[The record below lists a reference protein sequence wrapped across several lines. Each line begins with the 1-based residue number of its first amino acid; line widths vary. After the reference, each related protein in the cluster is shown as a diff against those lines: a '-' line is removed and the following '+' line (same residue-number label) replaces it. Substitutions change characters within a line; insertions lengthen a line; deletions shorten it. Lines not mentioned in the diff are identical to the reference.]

1 MLNEGWDVRNVNVIV
16 GLRSYTSKRKVLP
29 EQVIGRGLRKMFP
42 EEDAN
47 VDKSV
52 NVLEVIGPPGLIDI
66 LEELETQEGIK
77 FAEFDTDKS
86 LNLTTIFVDET
97 KLNKDIDI
105 PILSSRIVIRE
116 FDLSKIDIDSFPALN
131 IPLENKVLEMEY
143 VAVDILEGV
152 ERIKRKWDLP
162 VPRDAKSVIA
172 YYTDLILKE
181 LKIGSAFVSF
191 YPIVKKYVQE
201 KLFSV
206 RVNIEDPRVLYNLSN
221 PAVQEKLVRFF
232 VDRFKEMTFTEREPE
247 KMDVIKLSDTSPFV
261 WSRQVYPADKCI
273 FNYVPCDNNFEV
285 DFSRFLDRATDVRVF
300 SKIVPKIGFFVEY
313 RDSKG
318 NLRLYYPD
326 FIVET
331 ITGEKIIIETKG
343 RVDIN
348 VVHKDKRIKIWCEDA
363 SNLTGENWSF
373 IRVNQELFE
382 QHRFKSMREIVSSLA
397 SGNEYPVSYESKG

>member
-1 MLNEGWDVRNVNVIV
+1 
-16 GLRSYTSKRKVLP
+16 
-29 EQVIGRGLRKMFP
+29 
-42 EEDAN
+42 
-47 VDKSV
+47 
-52 NVLEVIGPPGLIDI
+52 
-66 LEELETQEGIK
+66 
-77 FAEFDTDKS
+77 
-86 LNLTTIFVDET
+86 
-97 KLNKDIDI
+97 
-105 PILSSRIVIRE
+105 
-116 FDLSKIDIDSFPALN
+116 
-131 IPLENKVLEMEY
+131 
-143 VAVDILEGV
+143 
-152 ERIKRKWDLP
+152 
-162 VPRDAKSVIA
+162 
-172 YYTDLILKE
+172 
-181 LKIGSAFVSF
+181 LKIGSAFASF

-397 SGNEYPVSYESKG
+397 SGNE